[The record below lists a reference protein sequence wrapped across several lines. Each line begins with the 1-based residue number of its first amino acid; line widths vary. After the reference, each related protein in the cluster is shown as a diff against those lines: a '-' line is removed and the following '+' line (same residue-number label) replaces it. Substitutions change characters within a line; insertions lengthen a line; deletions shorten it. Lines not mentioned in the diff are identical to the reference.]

1 MINTD
6 DIKVGDIFSTYTK
19 LVSALGKDSDKL
31 QSAVSEYYAR
41 LEEIKK
47 DDLVL
52 TVGAGDVV
60 KVGELLL
67 NS

>member
-1 MINTD
+1 MTNLETRKSETMNNIINTSE
-6 DIKVGDIFSTYTK
+6 IEVGDTFSTYTK

-47 DDLVL
+47 
-52 TVGAGDVV
+52 
-60 KVGELLL
+60 
-67 NS
+67 

>member
-47 DDLVL
+47 IIIVIF
-52 TVGAGDVV
+52 
-60 KVGELLL
+60 
-67 NS
+67 

>member
-19 LVSALGKDSDKL
+19 LVSALRKDSDKL

-47 DDLVL
+47 
-52 TVGAGDVV
+52 
-60 KVGELLL
+60 
-67 NS
+67 